1 MTAQCRWIFELAMLA
16 LDDTHGT
23 AGRTHR
29 DALRLDEL
37 PRNLTPE
44 SKEPAVAPVAEQAVT
59 PGHVLNA
66 TFSPRYSIGAFD
78 G

>member
-1 MTAQCRWIFELAMLA
+1 MTCCPYKSAMTAQRRWIFELAMLA

-29 DALRLDEL
+29 DNLRLDEL

-44 SKEPAVAPVAEQAVT
+44 SKEPVVAPVAENRQ
-59 PGHVLNA
+59 
-66 TFSPRYSIGAFD
+66 SPLAMS
-78 G
+78 